1 MAKNGP
7 TATVN
12 DSTIVLVNSREKK
25 KEKEIRARE
34 KRCRAPIG
42 VIMAIYRIDSAQLE
56 PPPEQD
62 PTPADWMDG
71 CPHAAACRMQLERL
85 EGPVNEDGFAWMD
98 DLARL
103 LGCGED
109 CECAE

>member
-1 MAKNGP
+1 MP
-7 TATVN
+7 V
-12 DSTIVLVNSREKK
+12 
-25 KEKEIRARE
+25 
-34 KRCRAPIG
+34 
-42 VIMAIYRIDSAQLE
+42 YRLDSAQLE

-71 CPHAAACRMQLERL
+71 CPHAAACRMQWERL
-85 EGPVNEDGFAWMD
+85 EDREVDERDFDWMD

>member
-1 MAKNGP
+1 MSK
-7 TATVN
+7 
-12 DSTIVLVNSREKK
+12 TISAAGLGVGN
-25 KEKEIRARE
+25 
-34 KRCRAPIG
+34 APPRTE

-71 CPHAAACRMQLERL
+71 CPHAAACRMQWERL
-85 EGPVNEDGFAWMD
+85 EGPFECDGLGWMD

>member
-1 MAKNGP
+1 LVLSLSK
-7 TATVN
+7 
-12 DSTIVLVNSREKK
+12 TISAAGLGVGN
-25 KEKEIRARE
+25 
-34 KRCRAPIG
+34 APPRTE

-56 PPPEQD
+56 PPPETD

-71 CPHAAACRMQLERL
+71 CPHAAACRMQWERL
-85 EGPVNEDGFAWMD
+85 EGPVNDEGLYWMD

>member
-1 MAKNGP
+1 
-7 TATVN
+7 
-12 DSTIVLVNSREKK
+12 
-25 KEKEIRARE
+25 
-34 KRCRAPIG
+34 
-42 VIMAIYRIDSAQLE
+42 MAIYRIDSAQLE
-56 PPPEQD
+56 PPPEPD

-85 EGPVNEDGFAWMD
+85 EGPVNEDGFGWMD

>member
-1 MAKNGP
+1 
-7 TATVN
+7 
-12 DSTIVLVNSREKK
+12 
-25 KEKEIRARE
+25 
-34 KRCRAPIG
+34 
-42 VIMAIYRIDSAQLE
+42 MAIYRIDSAQLE

-71 CPHAAACRMQLERL
+71 CPHAAACRMQWERL
-85 EGPVNEDGFAWMD
+85 EGPVNDEGLYWMD

>member
-1 MAKNGP
+1 MAGTGQP
-7 TATVN
+7 VRGLYGFH
-12 DSTIVLVNSREKK
+12 DH
-25 KEKEIRARE
+25 
-34 KRCRAPIG
+34 KRTRLETRR
-42 VIMAIYRIDSAQLE
+42 MAIYRIDSAQLE
-56 PPPEQD
+56 PPPDAD

-85 EGPVNEDGFAWMD
+85 EGPFECDGLGWMD